1 MNIMEENINK
11 LEEENNNIQEC
22 DPIEI
27 EDSVVSFNLPDS
39 HGVVCRDNPFNV
51 NEAPEDNSHG
61 DLVSLVWLIEKL
73 RRREG
78 GCSMNELISEAKK
91 HFSGLQYIKEK

>member
-1 MNIMEENINK
+1 MEKDNN
-11 LEEENNNIQEC
+11 EEKC

-27 EDSVVSFNLPDS
+27 ENTIVQPDS
-39 HGVVCRDNPFNV
+39 HDVVCRDNPFNV

-78 GCSMNELISEAKK
+78 GCIMNELIDEAKK
-91 HFSGLQYIKEK
+91 HFSGLQYIKKR

>member
-1 MNIMEENINK
+1 MKENNNK
-11 LEEENNNIQEC
+11 LEENN
-22 DPIEI
+22 IEI
-27 EDSVVSFNLPDS
+27 EDTVVSFNQPDS
-39 HGVVCRDNPFNV
+39 HDVVCRDNPFNV

-78 GCSMNELISEAKK
+78 GCIMNELIDEAKK
-91 HFSGLQYIKEK
+91 HFSGLQYIKEKPINIK